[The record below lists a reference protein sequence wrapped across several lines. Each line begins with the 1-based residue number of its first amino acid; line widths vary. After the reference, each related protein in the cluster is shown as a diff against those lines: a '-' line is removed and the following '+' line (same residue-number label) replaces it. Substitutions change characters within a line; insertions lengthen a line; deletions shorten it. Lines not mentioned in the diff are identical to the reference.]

1 MMSSTPQDMALEAR
15 IIPITPAIQVSSVWA
30 VPPEYRS
37 RPDAAVILAHGAGND
52 MNHPFMEHFHRAIA
66 AAGHLCVKFNFPYKE
81 LGRKAPDRMPMLE
94 ATWRA
99 VLQAVRDDAD
109 LAPKRLFLAGK
120 SMGGRVASHLAAQG
134 EACAG
139 LIFLGYPLH
148 PAKQP
153 EKLRVDHWPGL
164 HCPVL
169 FVEGTRDTLCDLD
182 TLKTHLPGIP
192 GSVSLHIVEGGDHS
206 FKVPASL
213 GKDQAKVWNEAASAV
228 SHWLKSFG

>member
-1 MMSSTPQDMALEAR
+1 MPLEHR
-15 IIPITPAIQVSSVWA
+15 SIQVTPGIQVTSVWA
-30 VPPEYRS
+30 IPEVYRAN
-37 RPDAAVILAHGAGND
+37 RNVAVITAHGAGND
-52 MNHPFMEHFHRAIA
+52 MHHPFMEHFHRAFA
-66 AAGHLCVKFNFPYKE
+66 EAGLLSVKFNFPYKE

-134 EACAG
+134 EACDG

-164 HCPVL
+164 NGPVL
-169 FVEGTRDTLCDLD
+169 FVEGTRDTLCDLA
-182 TLKTHLPGIP
+182 TLKAHLPDIP
-192 GSVSLHIVEGGDHS
+192 GPVSLYIVEGGDHS
-206 FKVPASL
+206 FKPPASL
-213 GKDQAKVWNEAASAV
+213 GKDQATVWNEATSAV
-228 SHWLKSFG
+228 SDWLKNVG

>member
-1 MMSSTPQDMALEAR
+1 MPLEHR
-15 IIPITPAIQVSSVWA
+15 SIQVTPDIQVTSVWA
-30 VPPEYRS
+30 IPEVYRAN
-37 RPDAAVILAHGAGND
+37 RNVAVILAHGAGND
-52 MNHPFMEHFHRAIA
+52 MDHPFMEHFHRAIA

-81 LGRKAPDRMPMLE
+81 QGRKAPDRMPMLE

-99 VLQAVRDDAD
+99 VLQAVRDDAN

-120 SMGGRVASHLAAQG
+120 SMGGRVASHLAAQA

-153 EKLRVDHWPGL
+153 HKLRVDHWPGL

-169 FVEGTRDTLCDLD
+169 FVAGTRDSLCDLD
-182 TLKTHLPGIP
+182 TLKAHLPVIP
-192 GSVSLHIVEGGDHS
+192 GPVSLHIVEGGDHS
-206 FKVPASL
+206 FKVHASL
-213 GKDQAKVWNEAASAV
+213 GKDQAAVWNEAASAI
-228 SHWLKSFG
+228 SDWLKRVG